1 MNQKIKKHLK
11 KRFASILRIK
21 DAVNTMRFLY
31 LNGQKKQDFG
41 LRSEESP
48 ISMPAHISN
57 PQNVFM
63 HDQTRIQGFSKI
75 ITYTGKF
82 IMKKYSGAAPGLT
95 VITGNHIPTVGIPH
109 FMLPIL
115 RINESGVTVGRGAVV
130 GACSVISKN
139 VPPYAVVVGNPFR
152 IIASKFTIEEI
163 LDHERILYPE
173 NERFSQEYLEELFCT
188 HFFDKKSIGKRLDL
202 NL

>member
-41 LRSEESP
+41 LRSKESP

-82 IMKKYSGAAPGLT
+82 IMKKCLG
-95 VITGNHIPTVGIPH
+95 
-109 FMLPIL
+109 
-115 RINESGVTVGRGAVV
+115 
-130 GACSVISKN
+130 
-139 VPPYAVVVGNPFR
+139 PFKAR
-152 IIASKFTIEEI
+152 
-163 LDHERILYPE
+163 
-173 NERFSQEYLEELFCT
+173 
-188 HFFDKKSIGKRLDL
+188 
-202 NL
+202 

>member
-57 PQNVFM
+57 PQMYSCMIKHEFR
-63 HDQTRIQGFSKI
+63 DFLKLSRI
-75 ITYTGKF
+75 
-82 IMKKYSGAAPGLT
+82 PG
-95 VITGNHIPTVGIPH
+95 
-109 FMLPIL
+109 
-115 RINESGVTVGRGAVV
+115 
-130 GACSVISKN
+130 
-139 VPPYAVVVGNPFR
+139 
-152 IIASKFTIEEI
+152 
-163 LDHERILYPE
+163 
-173 NERFSQEYLEELFCT
+173 
-188 HFFDKKSIGKRLDL
+188 
-202 NL
+202 NLL